1 MSLRGLRLSF
11 GVLTVL
17 PVGEVQTD
25 RRTARTAML
34 VAPVVGLLLGALA
47 WTAGAA
53 VTAAGGGSLLA
64 AVTCL
69 SVLAAATRGLHLD
82 GLADLADGLGSA
94 QPAEGALE
102 VMHRPDIGPF
112 GAVTLVLALL
122 VQAAA
127 LDTAWEA
134 GQAGPVL
141 IVGVVTGRV
150 ALAWGCRVGVPAAR
164 TSGLGA
170 LVAGT
175 VPTAAA
181 VASTAVLAGLT
192 LIWGLVLIPV
202 AAPALVVTPLVGIA
216 AALLLL
222 RRARAR
228 LSGVTG
234 DVLGAGVETATTA
247 TFVAAVLVLS

>member
-1 MSLRGLRLSF
+1 MSGQPIRLTATESREAVARLTRRGLS
-11 GVLTVL
+11 
-17 PVGEVQTD
+17 
-25 RRTARTAML
+25 ARTAML

-134 GQAGPVL
+134 GQPGRSGSSGSSPAG
-141 IVGVVTGRV
+141 
-150 ALAWGCRVGVPAAR
+150 
-164 TSGLGA
+164 
-170 LVAGT
+170 
-175 VPTAAA
+175 
-181 VASTAVLAGLT
+181 
-192 LIWGLVLIPV
+192 
-202 AAPALVVTPLVGIA
+202 
-216 AALLLL
+216 
-222 RRARAR
+222 
-228 LSGVTG
+228 
-234 DVLGAGVETATTA
+234 
-247 TFVAAVLVLS
+247 